1 MKVPNVMEY
10 SVANNSGNISELY
23 GSPFPLLSSQPA
35 HDLVNPGLGQMV
47 NLFDVI
53 VPMRGR
59 ALHTIEKKVEL
70 QEDTSEEKI
79 EAKDQIGA
87 GKLNVEIAESFQKP
101 IVTDSIV
108 FPKEEGEKNAKI
120 KVRLLQTRKLKLLI
134 SLMLFKWNRN

>member
-70 QEDTSEEKI
+70 KEDTSEEKI

-108 FPKEEGEKNAKI
+108 FPKEEGEKKRKDKSAPPPNKKI
-120 KVRLLQTRKLKLLI
+120 KVAHK
-134 SLMLFKWNRN
+134 FHVV